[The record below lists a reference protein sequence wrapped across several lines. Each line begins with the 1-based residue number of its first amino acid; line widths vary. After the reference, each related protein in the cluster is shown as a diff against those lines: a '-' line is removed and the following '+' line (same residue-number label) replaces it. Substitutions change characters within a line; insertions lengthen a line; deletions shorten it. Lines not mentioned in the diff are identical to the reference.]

1 MGCRIQGKD
10 HALKRVKLSLWQF
23 KGCTEIP
30 VVGSNAS
37 ICCLEAVGVTRR
49 KRVEGKEARTG
60 RVNKHTTTTWL
71 AAAVVWATNC
81 CYQMH
86 QDESNG
92 SGGILQWSTFAVLF
106 TMF

>member
-10 HALKRVKLSLWQF
+10 HALKHVKLSLWQF

-60 RVNKHTTTTWL
+60 RSKQTHDDNLVG
-71 AAAVVWATNC
+71 C
-81 CYQMH
+81 CCRLG
-86 QDESNG
+86 N
-92 SGGILQWSTFAVLF
+92 
-106 TMF
+106 